1 MAHVLWQRLLHPRP
15 VSLLLLL
22 LLRSLGRL
30 SCPLTG
36 DVWLLCRSA
45 QREADAS
52 TPSLITAI
60 SPWQR
65 KALGIPLPGE
75 GYWTAETVELLE
87 QRYPQLD
94 SAPYRAQMQ
103 APRL

>member
-1 MAHVLWQRLLHPRP
+1 MRR
-15 VSLLLLL
+15 LLLLL
-22 LLRSLGRL
+22 LLCSAGRL
-30 SCPLTG
+30 GCPLTG
-36 DVWLLCRSA
+36 GVWLLRRSA

-75 GYWTAETVELLE
+75 GYWTAETVGLLE

-94 SAPYRAQMQ
+94 STPYRAQMQ